1 MTDAGIGGNHWSM
14 WIGETQWKGTPGEFE
29 FGQHGMAY
37 PIDGTN
43 KFIFHPTFGF
53 GFQSAQ
59 EFRVRCTTESF
70 LVVATRGNVDDNPD
84 AGAKPRALFE
94 MDGQSS
100 WLESDADD
108 LENA

>member
-14 WIGETQWKGTPGEFE
+14 WIGEPQWKGTPGEFE
-29 FGQHGMAY
+29 FSQHGMAY

-43 KFIFHPTFGF
+43 GFLFRPIFGL
-53 GFQSAQ
+53 QSN
-59 EFRVRCTTESF
+59 EGYHVYCTAESF
-70 LVVATRGNVDDNPD
+70 LVVSTHGNADDNPD
-84 AGAKPRALFE
+84 ARAKTRALFE
-94 MDGQSS
+94 MDYQAS